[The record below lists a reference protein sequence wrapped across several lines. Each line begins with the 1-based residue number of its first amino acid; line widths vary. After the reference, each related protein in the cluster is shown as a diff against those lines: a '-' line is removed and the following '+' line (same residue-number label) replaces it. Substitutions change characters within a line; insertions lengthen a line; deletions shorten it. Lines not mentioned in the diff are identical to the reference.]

1 MSSKR
6 SKGNKSAKSSG
17 QSSSKKKGELTRA
30 PSINESKTSSDSPSI
45 DKRKTKDQLIK
56 ELSSL
61 RRRVHKLEKSSAE
74 NKWDESDFINE
85 NVKFDAVISSIS
97 DGISIQAPDFRI
109 LYQNKAHEELTDG
122 NHVGKFCYKAYA
134 KSEDVCEGCPVA
146 RTFKDGGV
154 HTLVKTKAVEDGML
168 YFEIVSSPLL
178 GPDGNIVA
186 GIEILRDITELRR
199 SKEELKRAHKKLE
212 DRVSERT
219 IELQESEERF
229 REVFHSANDA
239 IWLWELNDEGMPVR
253 LVDVNNRATEM
264 LGYTKEE
271 LLTMTPRDFV
281 AEEFK
286 PMMALIVKEI
296 QEKGQATYE
305 MLHITK
311 DGRRLPVEISSHTFY
326 MGDEKVT
333 LSIVRDIT
341 ERRLAEEALK
351 ESEAKYR
358 SLYEHSL
365 IGISIS
371 RGNLVIAANKAVL
384 DIFGYDE
391 HEFLELP
398 LLDHVAP
405 ESREF
410 IRERMEKRASGEHL
424 DLRYEYK
431 IIRKDGEIR
440 DIEISTGTI
449 NIANETYVQGTF
461 QDITERKRADK
472 ILRESEERYR
482 SFVENF
488 QGIAFR
494 GGMDFIPEFF
504 HGAVEEVTGYT
515 EEDFKAGNPRWV
527 QIIPKED
534 MLSLKDS
541 FEKMKTVPGQSL
553 EVEHR
558 IVCKNGEIK
567 WVCERIQN
575 ISDDSSAPTHVQ
587 GVVYDI
593 TERKQAEE
601 ALRESRNM
609 HQKLSREFN
618 TLLDAIP
625 DAITLIAPDLKVM
638 WANNSASLRAGMES
652 DAMQGEHCYGLF
664 YNRHFPCN
672 KCPTLKTFRTG
683 KASTFLDSI
692 PDGRFSEIRTYPIM
706 DDDGDVRSVI
716 EIIIDITEKM
726 SLQAETMR
734 TGHLASI
741 GELAAGVAHEINNP
755 LNSIINYAQVII
767 NESNSKSLEN
777 DISGQIKEEGE
788 RIANIVKNLLS
799 FARGSSDEERKCV
812 HMLQVILDTLS
823 LTQASMRKSGI
834 NLEVDVSADM
844 PEVLVNH
851 QQIQQVFLNI
861 INNARYALNQKYPNG
876 HDDKKLHIKGRE
888 VLVGGKQL
896 VRMTFHDQGTGISK
910 DNLDKVMN
918 PFFSTKP
925 TGSGTGLGL
934 SISHSIV
941 NDHGGMLSID
951 STEDEYTRVTLDI
964 PVAEK
969 K

>member
-1 MSSKR
+1 
-6 SKGNKSAKSSG
+6 
-17 QSSSKKKGELTRA
+17 
-30 PSINESKTSSDSPSI
+30 
-45 DKRKTKDQLIK
+45 
-56 ELSSL
+56 
-61 RRRVHKLEKSSAE
+61 
-74 NKWDESDFINE
+74 
-85 NVKFDAVISSIS
+85 
-97 DGISIQAPDFRI
+97 
-109 LYQNKAHEELTDG
+109 
-122 NHVGKFCYKAYA
+122 
-134 KSEDVCEGCPVA
+134 
-146 RTFKDGGV
+146 
-154 HTLVKTKAVEDGML
+154 
-168 YFEIVSSPLL
+168 
-178 GPDGNIVA
+178 
-186 GIEILRDITELRR
+186 
-199 SKEELKRAHKKLE
+199 
-212 DRVSERT
+212 
-219 IELQESEERF
+219 
-229 REVFHSANDA
+229 
-239 IWLWELNDEGMPVR
+239 
-253 LVDVNNRATEM
+253 
-264 LGYTKEE
+264 
-271 LLTMTPRDFV
+271 
-281 AEEFK
+281 
-286 PMMALIVKEI
+286 
-296 QEKGQATYE
+296 
-305 MLHITK
+305 
-311 DGRRLPVEISSHTFY
+311 
-326 MGDEKVT
+326 
-333 LSIVRDIT
+333 
-341 ERRLAEEALK
+341 
-351 ESEAKYR
+351 
-358 SLYEHSL
+358 
-365 IGISIS
+365 
-371 RGNLVIAANKAVL
+371 
-384 DIFGYDE
+384 
-391 HEFLELP
+391 
-398 LLDHVAP
+398 
-405 ESREF
+405 
-410 IRERMEKRASGEHL
+410 
-424 DLRYEYK
+424 
-431 IIRKDGEIR
+431 
-440 DIEISTGTI
+440 
-449 NIANETYVQGTF
+449 
-461 QDITERKRADK
+461 
-472 ILRESEERYR
+472 
-482 SFVENF
+482 
-488 QGIAFR
+488 
-494 GGMDFIPEFF
+494 
-504 HGAVEEVTGYT
+504 VEEVTGYT
-515 EEDFKAGNPRWV
+515 EEDFKAGDPRWV